1 MAIDVSEALVQ
12 TIDLTITY
20 SRGGSPP
27 VWASDHASLAIHRGE
42 VMGVLGESGSG
53 KSTLASALLRL
64 LPAHAQYES
73 GSVMFRGR
81 NLLTLTEPELRK
93 VRGKE
98 ISLISQDPALALNP
112 VIRVGDQIAEVVRA
126 HVAMK
131 MNGSERRQHVEELL
145 RAVGFDRAQQ
155 IYSAYPHQLSGG
167 QRQRVAIAQA
177 IACRPALVIADEPT
191 SKLDAALQAEIL
203 ALLSE
208 IRRRDGT
215 AFLVISHDPT
225 IFPGFADRIVVM
237 YAGRVVEEG
246 KTEDI
251 FRRPLHPYT
260 QALVRLSGRYF
271 VNAQASRVRFPV
283 IDGEAPDLTRIG
295 AGCRFEP
302 RCPER
307 MQVCVNCDP
316 RELTPEP
323 FRRVSCFKYGI

>member
-1 MAIDVSEALVQ
+1 LAGDLSDELVQ
-12 TIDLTITY
+12 IVDLTITY
-20 SRGGSPP
+20 SSGGSPL
-27 VWASDHASLAIHRGE
+27 VGALDHSSLEIHRGE
-42 VMGVLGESGSG
+42 VIGVLGESGSG

-64 LPAHAQYES
+64 LPPHAQYES
-73 GSVMFRGR
+73 GKVMFQGR
-81 NLLTLTEPELRK
+81 NLLTLTEPELRR

-98 ISLISQDPALALNP
+98 ISLISQDPALSLNP

-126 HVAMK
+126 HVAMS
-131 MNGSERRQHVEELL
+131 GSERRQHVEQLL
-145 RAVGFDRAQQ
+145 QAVGFDQPRQ

-177 IACRPALVIADEPT
+177 IACRPLLVIADEPT
-191 SKLDAALQAEIL
+191 SKLDAALQAEVL
-203 ALLSE
+203 ALLSG
-208 IRRRDGT
+208 IRGRDGT

-225 IFPGFADRIVVM
+225 IFPGFADRMVVI
-237 YAGRVVEEG
+237 YAGRIVEEG
-246 KTEDI
+246 KTQDI

-260 QALVRLSGRYF
+260 QALVRLSERYL
-271 VNAQASRVRFPV
+271 VNARASRMRFPV

-307 MQVCVNCDP
+307 MQQCANCDP

-323 FRRVSCFKYGI
+323 LRRVSCFKYGS

>member
-1 MAIDVSEALVQ
+1 M
-12 TIDLTITY
+12 
-20 SRGGSPP
+20 
-27 VWASDHASLAIHRGE
+27 
-42 VMGVLGESGSG
+42 
-53 KSTLASALLRL
+53 
-64 LPAHAQYES
+64 
-73 GSVMFRGR
+73 
-81 NLLTLTEPELRK
+81 TLTEPELRR

-98 ISLISQDPALALNP
+98 ISLISQDPALSLNP
-112 VIRVGDQIAEVVRA
+112 VIRVGDQIAEVIRA
-126 HVAMK
+126 HVAMS
-131 MNGSERRQHVEELL
+131 GSERGQSVEELL
-145 RAVGFDRAQQ
+145 HAVGFDQPQQ

-177 IACRPALVIADEPT
+177 IACHPVLVIADEPT

-203 ALLSE
+203 SLLSE
-208 IRRRDGT
+208 IRNRHRT

-260 QALVRLSGRYF
+260 QALVLLSERHF
-271 VNAQASRVRFPV
+271 VKAQTSRVRLPG
-283 IDGEAPDLTRIG
+283 IDGGPPDLTRIG

-307 MQVCVNCDP
+307 M
-316 RELTPEP
+316 
-323 FRRVSCFKYGI
+323 